1 MADGLSGRGRNW
13 ADAAQRCEA
22 GSDRNLSGLSPA
34 VRGSWAAHMWPIEIA
49 RDEVRRQLIGDGGD
63 HQIEIRDL
71 NKKFEVTAGQGLE
84 YPMR

>member
-1 MADGLSGRGRNW
+1 
-13 ADAAQRCEA
+13 
-22 GSDRNLSGLSPA
+22 
-34 VRGSWAAHMWPIEIA
+34 MWPIEIA

-84 YPMR
+84 CPMR